1 MKEKMFFDIHCHAM
15 NLSHPNLLAFLK
27 RLPLRFLM
35 MIVIPIM
42 SPIISLFGRNEIKSA
57 QNLLSLMENDIGN
70 LFLILE
76 HYLIKDGTI
85 NNNVLTINNA
95 KYNTIVLTP
104 LLMDFGYRNIRSDT
118 YYNIPP
124 EKPIIEQTID
134 VFNGIRKYRNFELFE
149 NTSGN

>member
-1 MKEKMFFDIHCHAM
+1 
-15 NLSHPNLLAFLK
+15 
-27 RLPLRFLM
+27 
-35 MIVIPIM
+35 
-42 SPIISLFGRNEIKSA
+42 
-57 QNLLSLMENDIGN
+57 MENDIGN

-76 HYLIKDGTI
+76 YYLTKDGTVK
-85 NNNVLTINNA
+85 NGGLTIDNTE
-95 KYNTIVLTP
+95 YNTIVLTP

-118 YYNIPP
+118 YYSIPP